1 MTTKVNDHN
10 IETDTIVTVG
20 TLTSLQIVGSL
31 HAGSANLGNLVVGNY
46 FQGDGSL
53 LTNVAIGTLP
63 NLTVT
68 GNVTLSALSNVHITG
83 GTNGQYIRTDG
94 TGNLSFDTIT
104 IPTVPETL
112 SPFLLMGS

>member
-20 TLTSLQIVGSL
+20 VLTSLEIAGSL

-53 LTNVAIGTLP
+53 LTNVAIGTLS

-68 GNVTLSALSNVHITG
+68 GNVTLGTVSNVHITG
-83 GTNGQYIRTDG
+83 GTTGQYIKTDG
-94 TGNLSFDTIT
+94 AGNLSFGSVA
-104 IPTVPETL
+104 IPDIMH
-112 SPFLLMGS
+112 PFLLGL